1 MNMNTKSQCIIN
13 PDTKLLIRDAP
24 LGISVIKCFNHKING
39 WSLVVDRYWFLFI
52 YLLLMPLF

>member
-24 LGISVIKCFNHKING
+24 LGISVSSNVLTIK
-39 WSLVVDRYWFLFI
+39 
-52 YLLLMPLF
+52 LMGDN